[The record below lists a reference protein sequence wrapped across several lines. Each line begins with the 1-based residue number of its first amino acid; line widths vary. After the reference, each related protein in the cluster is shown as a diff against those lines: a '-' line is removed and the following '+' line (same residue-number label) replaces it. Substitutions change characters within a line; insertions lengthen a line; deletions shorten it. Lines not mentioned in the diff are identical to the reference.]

1 MKKVLAELHNVITSL
16 ENDGMLKEASML
28 QNVFVRIA
36 SDPWQEM
43 TNEKFDEEER
53 NDIIESYAVDWAI
66 KKLNDPSYKEYP
78 SIKDPSIMRSDEDA
92 AEGFMRAVNLPLE
105 NSPLT
110 YNEAKEILNAKV
122 NEILAERERS
132 KEDNIY

>member
-16 ENDGMLKEASML
+16 EDDGMLKEASML

-36 SDPWQEM
+36 SDPYQKM
-43 TNEKFDEEER
+43 TDEEFSEAER
-53 NDIIESYAVDWAI
+53 DNIIEDYAIEWAL
-66 KKLNDPSYKEYP
+66 KKLHDPSYKEYP
-78 SIKDPSIMRSDEDA
+78 SIKDPSVMRSDEDA
-92 AEGFMRAVNLPLE
+92 VKGFMKAVNFVLK

-110 YNEAKEILNAKV
+110 DNEAKEILNAKV

-132 KEDNIY
+132 KEE